1 VTFGIAPFEP
11 PGVGIDV
18 DHGHDVAMAPP
29 PARDA
34 PSGSRDAFEVR
45 LVTIDYYMT
54 KPTPGLDVTHS
65 PFLGD
70 VPVDKVRARRE
81 RGSWHPPPFGPP
93 ATTTR

>member
-1 VTFGIAPFEP
+1 
-11 PGVGIDV
+11 
-18 DHGHDVAMAPP
+18 MAPP

-34 PSGSRDAFEVR
+34 HSGSRDAFEVR

-81 RGSWHPPPFGPP
+81 RGSWHPPPFRPP